1 MTATPQPRPA
11 LRRADD
17 GTVHPAAAHLSSL
30 AVDLSTSAKGRRKDK
45 KKDKDKDK
53 AQETVVLS
61 VTLPR
66 RTRRLLRRKA
76 EKYGWTAEEAASH
89 VLRVWADA

>member
-30 AVDLSTSAKGRRKDK
+30 AVDLSTSAKGRRRDK
-45 KKDKDKDK
+45 KKDKAK
-53 AQETVVLS
+53 AEETVVLS

-76 EKYGWTAEEAASH
+76 EKYGWTAEEAAAQ